1 MPNELNPNDPRN
13 FWQNQEVVSVTITLA
28 DVRRKASRFER
39 RIHWRNVREYVAG
52 VVCIVLFTSQL
63 RHLHGWRLPPP
74 LLLIAGGLYV
84 MFQIHRRGSARKVP
98 ANVGIMATLE
108 VHRLELERQRGA
120 LRSVWLWYLLPMQ
133 PGFLATAVV
142 GAIDKGIGFA
152 FRYLVGL
159 VILTVAIWWLNE
171 RAARMLDDRIQEV
184 KAMEAGE
191 Q

>member
-1 MPNELNPNDPRN
+1 
-13 FWQNQEVVSVTITLA
+13 VTITLD
-28 DVRRKASRFER
+28 DVRNKASRFER

-63 RHLHGWRLPPP
+63 RHLHGWRLSPP
-74 LLLIAGGLYV
+74 LLLIAGGIYV

-108 VHRLELERQRGA
+108 VHRLELERQRDA
-120 LRSVWLWYLLPMQ
+120 LRSVWRWYMLPFQ
-133 PGFLATAVV
+133 PGFLAAAAV
-142 GAIDKGIGFA
+142 GAADKGIGFA

-159 VILTVAIWWLNE
+159 VIVCALIWWLNE
-171 RAARMLDDRIQEV
+171 RAARMLDEKIQEV